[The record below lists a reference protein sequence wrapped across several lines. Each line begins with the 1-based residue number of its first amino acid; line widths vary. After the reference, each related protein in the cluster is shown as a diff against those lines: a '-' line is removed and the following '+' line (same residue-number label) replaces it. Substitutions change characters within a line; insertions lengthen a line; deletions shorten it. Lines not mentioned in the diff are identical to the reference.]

1 MRRDQLFLA
10 EMIDAAEQAH
20 RLASQTSA
28 EELWKDRQR
37 RDALM
42 WNFTVLGEA
51 STQVSDELKSRF
63 SDVGWQQPSR
73 LRNRVVHGYWTI
85 DLEILHVTAIDF
97 LPGFIAS
104 LKTVLLAIETDN
116 GSDA

>member
-1 MRRDQLFLA
+1 MRSNRPTVLPGSP
-10 EMIDAAEQAH
+10 
-20 RLASQTSA
+20 ASKTCPRIVSG
-28 EELWKDRQR
+28 

-63 SDVGWQQPSR
+63 KDVGWQQPSR

-85 DLEILHVTAIDF
+85 DLEILHVTATDF

-104 LKTVLLAIETDN
+104 LRTVLLAIETDDV
-116 GSDA
+116 SDA